1 MDRMRNEVIREEVGV
16 MRDLAGRAECCVLRW
31 FGHVER
37 MDGERMAKRIY
48 DSGVDGRRG
57 RGRPN
62 MGWMEGVKTAV
73 RNRGLTL
80 EQAREFVHERSVW
93 RGWINGV

>member
-1 MDRMRNEVIREEVGV
+1 MGVSRDMVGRV
-16 MRDLAGRAECCVLRW
+16 ESCVLRW

-48 DSGVDGRRG
+48 GSGVEGRRG

-62 MGWMEGVKTAV
+62 MGWMEGVKSAL
-73 RNRGLTL
+73 RNRGLSL
-80 EQAREFVHERSVW
+80 EQAREGVHDRPVW
-93 RGWINGV
+93 RGLIKGM